1 MATTTIIPLHITKG
15 RSAAAVL
22 SDTADYMK
30 NPEKT
35 NGGEWVTAY
44 ECDPLTAAQEFA
56 FARSQYAASTGRRQ
70 GANEVVG
77 YHLRQSFAPGE
88 CNAATA
94 NKIGY
99 DMATSLTKGKFSFMV
114 CTHVDKEHI
123 HSHILLSAV
132 SLDCSRKFRNFK
144 GSAFALRKISDL
156 LCLENGLSVIENPKN
171 SRGSYANW
179 LGKKPPTAREQL
191 CSLIDEKLIV
201 GQDMGALLVA
211 LKRAGCEV
219 KIGKH
224 TAVKLPG
231 GKKFLRFDTIGGD
244 YSEDA
249 LRERL
254 SGKRDV
260 APRVRVDDGAE
271 RKAAEYEAKLKTQNR
286 PNILIDIQAKIRAG
300 AGGAYQQWM
309 MIFNLKQAARTLI
322 FLQENGIDTYD
333 DLRHKS
339 RAASDAYH
347 ERSGRITEIEKQQKE
362 ISELQKQ
369 IGTYSK
375 TREVYAKYRAI
386 KNPKWQQDFY
396 EANRADITLH
406 KAAKKYFDEQGFK
419 GKLPPIASL
428 KQEWATLDSERKSL
442 FRGYKELREKYL
454 TLCTAESNARHMLGI
469 TDEGKYIGRAEP
481 SRTQKSYDRDAR

>member
-1 MATTTIIPLHITKG
+1 
-15 RSAAAVL
+15 
-22 SDTADYMK
+22 MK

-35 NGGEWVTAY
+35 SGGEWVTAY

-56 FARSQYAASTGRRQ
+56 FARSQYTATTGRRQ

-88 CNAATA
+88 CDAATA
-94 NKIGY
+94 NRIGY
-99 DMATSLTKGKFSFMV
+99 DVAMSLTKGKFAFMV

-123 HSHILLSAV
+123 HSHILLNAV

-171 SRGSYANW
+171 SRGSYVDW

-191 CSLIDEKLIV
+191 CALIDEKLIV

-211 LKRAGCEV
+211 LKRAGCEI

-224 TAVKLPG
+224 TAIKIPG

-254 SGKRDV
+254 SGKREV
-260 APRVRVDDGAE
+260 TPRVKVDEDAE
-271 RKAAEYEAKLKTQNR
+271 RKAAEYLATANKTNA
-286 PNILIDIQAKIRAG
+286 PSLMIDIQAKIRQG
-300 AGGAYQQWM
+300 YGPGYEQWAK
-309 MIFNLKQAARTLI
+309 IFNVKQAAKTVLW
-322 FLQENGIDTYD
+322 LQENGIDTYD
-333 DLRHKS
+333 DLKARAKS
-339 RAASDAYH
+339 ASGEHRRLAQEIRDLDA
-347 ERSGRITEIEKQQKE
+347 KQKD
-362 ISELQKQ
+362 ISDMQKQ
-369 IGTYSK
+369 IGTYGK
-375 TREVYAKYRAI
+375 TRAVYEKYRASGWDR
-386 KNPKWQQDFY
+386 NFF

-406 KAAKKYFDEQGFK
+406 RAAKKYFDSQNLK

-428 KQEWATLDSERKSL
+428 KQEWATLESEKKLLYRDYHAL
-442 FRGYKELREKYL
+442 TPRYKELQ
-454 TLCTAESNARHMLGI
+454 TALMNADNLLRGNSLPQQERQ
-469 TDEGKYIGRAEP
+469 TPK
-481 SRTQKSYDRDAR
+481 KSHDHGAR

>member
-1 MATTTIIPLHITKG
+1 
-15 RSAAAVL
+15 
-22 SDTADYMK
+22 MK
-30 NPEKT
+30 DAKKT
-35 NGGEWVTAY
+35 HGEEWVTAY
-44 ECDPLTAAQEFA
+44 ECDPLTVAQEFA
-56 FARSQYAASTGRRQ
+56 FARSQYATTTGRRQ

-88 CNAATA
+88 CDAATA
-94 NKIGY
+94 NRIGY
-99 DMATSLTKGKFSFMV
+99 DMAMSLTKGKFAFV
-114 CTHVDKEHI
+114 CCTHTDKNHI
-123 HSHILLSAV
+123 HSHILVSAV
-132 SLDCSRKFRNFK
+132 SLGCSSKLRNFK

-156 LCLENGLSVIENPKN
+156 LCLENGLSVIENPKP
-171 SRGSYANW
+171 SRGSYADW

-191 CSLIDEKLIV
+191 CDLIDEKLIV

-254 SGKRDV
+254 SGKREV
-260 APRVRVDDGAE
+260 APRVKPGDGAE
-271 RKAAEYEAKLKTQNR
+271 RKAAEYAAKLKTQNK

-309 MIFNLKQAARTLI
+309 KIFNLKQAARTLI

-333 DLRHKS
+333 DLKA
-339 RAASDAYH
+339 RAASASGTYH
-347 ERSGRITEIEKQQKE
+347 ERSDRIAEIEKQQKE

-369 IGTYSK
+369 IG
-375 TREVYAKYRAI
+375 VYGKNRAAYTAYIKI
-386 KNPKWQQDFY
+386 KNPKKKTEFY
-396 EANRADITLH
+396 EDNRAAI
-406 KAAKKYFDEQGFK
+406 
-419 GKLPPIASL
+419 
-428 KQEWATLDSERKSL
+428 
-442 FRGYKELREKYL
+442 
-454 TLCTAESNARHMLGI
+454 
-469 TDEGKYIGRAEP
+469 
-481 SRTQKSYDRDAR
+481 

>member
-35 NGGEWVTAY
+35 HGGEWVTAY

-56 FARSQYAASTGRRQ
+56 FARTQYAATTGRRQ

-88 CNAATA
+88 CDAATA
-94 NKIGY
+94 NRIGY
-99 DMATSLTKGKFSFMV
+99 DMAMSLTKGKFAYMV

-156 LCLENGLSVIENPKN
+156 LCLENGLSVIENPKP
-171 SRGSYANW
+171 SRGSYADW

-191 CSLIDEKLIV
+191 CDLIDANLIV
-201 GQDMGALLVA
+201 GQQFSDFLVK

-219 KIGKH
+219 KLGKH

-254 SGKRDV
+254 MGKREV
-260 APRVRVDDGAE
+260 TPRVKVDDDAE
-271 RKAAEYEAKLKTQNR
+271 RKAAEYLAEANKSHAPSLM
-286 PNILIDIQAKIRAG
+286 IDIQAKIREGKG
-300 AGGAYQQWM
+300 AGYEQWAK
-309 MIFNLKQAARTLI
+309 IFNVKQAAKTVLW
-322 FLQENGIDTYD
+322 LQENGIDTYD
-333 DLRHKS
+333 DLKA
-339 RAASDAYH
+339 RAASASGEHRRLAQEIRDLDA
-347 ERSGRITEIEKQQKE
+347 KQKD
-362 ISELQKQ
+362 ISDLQKQ
-369 IGTYSK
+369 IGTYGK
-375 TREVYAKYRAI
+375 TRAVYEKYRASG
-386 KNPKWQQDFY
+386 WDRDFF

-406 KAAKKYFDEQGFK
+406 RAAKKFFDSQNLK

-428 KQEWATLDSERKSL
+428 KQEWATLESEKKLLYRDYHAL
-442 FRGYKELREKYL
+442 TPRYKELQ
-454 TLCTAESNARHMLGI
+454 TALMNADNILRGNPI
-469 TDEGKYIGRAEP
+469 QVQERQPPK
-481 SRTQKSYDRDAR
+481 KSYDRDAR

>member
-1 MATTTIIPLHITKG
+1 
-15 RSAAAVL
+15 
-22 SDTADYMK
+22 MK
-30 NPEKT
+30 NPDKT
-35 NGGEWVTAY
+35 NGGEWVSAY

-56 FARSQYAASTGRRQ
+56 FARSQYAATTGRRQ
-70 GANEVVG
+70 GASEVVG

-88 CNAATA
+88 CDAATA
-94 NKIGY
+94 NRIGY
-99 DMATSLTKGKFSFMV
+99 GMAMSLTKGKFAFLV

-123 HSHILLSAV
+123 HSHVLVSAV

-171 SRGSYANW
+171 SRGSYADW

-191 CSLIDEKLIV
+191 CDLIDANLIV

-211 LKRAGCEV
+211 LKRAGCEI

-224 TAVKLPG
+224 TAVKLSG

-254 SGKRDV
+254 SGKRNV
-260 APRVRVDDGAE
+260 APRVKVDDDVE
-271 RKAAEYEAKLKTQNR
+271 RKAAEYEAKLKMQNR
-286 PNILIDIQAKIRAG
+286 PNILIDIQAKIREG

-322 FLQENGIDTYD
+322 FLQENGIDSYD
-333 DLRHKS
+333 DLRQKS
-339 RAASDAYH
+339 RAASGEYN
-347 ERSGRITEIEKQQKE
+347 ERSDRITVIEKQQKE

-369 IGTYSK
+369 IGTYGK
-375 TREVYAKYRAI
+375 NRAAYTEYIKI
-386 KNPKWQQDFY
+386 KNPKKKTEFY
-396 EANRADITLH
+396 EDNRAAIELCR
-406 KAAKKYFDEQGFK
+406 AAKKYFDSLNLG

-428 KQEWATLDSERKSL
+428 KQEWATLDSERNSL

-469 TDEGKYIGRAEP
+469 TDDGRYVGRAEP
-481 SRTQKSYDRDAR
+481 LRTQKSHDYGAR